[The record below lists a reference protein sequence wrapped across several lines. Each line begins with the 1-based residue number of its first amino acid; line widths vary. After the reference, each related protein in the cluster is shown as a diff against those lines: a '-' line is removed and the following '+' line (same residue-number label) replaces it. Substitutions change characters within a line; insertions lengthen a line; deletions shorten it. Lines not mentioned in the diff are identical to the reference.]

1 MNNTMTRRIFRSTL
15 LVGVVVLLAALAL
28 VMGVLYS
35 YFGRVQESQ
44 LRDELSLAA
53 VGVTQSGEGY
63 LRQLKSDQYRITWVA
78 ADGAVLYDTQ
88 ADASAMENHAQRQ
101 EVRQAL
107 AYGEGESSRYSST
120 LLQKTVYYA
129 KLLPD
134 GTVLRLSSVRVTAGV
149 LILGGG
155 IGNVIDRVCR
165 GYVVDMFDLQFISYP
180 IFNLADCFVVVGVI
194 LGAVYYLWFYDKYD
208 KKEPKDDAA
217 SES

>member
-1 MNNTMTRRIFRSTL
+1 MYTFDDRYEKYLSQFNAYTEEYCKKLLTRPEVLGESMKYSLLFGGKRIRPVLMLAVAWL
-15 LVGVVVLLAALAL
+15 LV
-28 VMGVLYS
+28 
-35 YFGRVQESQ
+35 
-44 LRDELSLAA
+44 
-53 VGVTQSGEGY
+53 
-63 LRQLKSDQYRITWVA
+63 KKI
-78 ADGAVLYDTQ
+78 
-88 ADASAMENHAQRQ
+88 
-101 EVRQAL
+101 VRHPL
-107 AYGEGESSRYSST
+107 G
-120 LLQKTVYYA
+120 
-129 KLLPD
+129 
-134 GTVLRLSSVRVTAGV
+134 VTAGV